1 MCRHQPIYIDFT
13 TMLSNYK
20 GRPIYNV
27 TNNYFKMHVNGSA
40 SASLTLN
47 SSTLTTNG
55 ITCGPISCTGSG
67 TKPIQPSAASVYL
80 GLDSSAAGGMESVAV
95 LYHTSTSQLLA
106 SISKVGLFKPM
117 LIVALSGR

>member
-47 SSTLTTNG
+47 CSTLTTNG

-67 TKPIQPSAASVYL
+67 TKPTQPSAASVYL
-80 GLDSSAAGGMESVAV
+80 GLDSSAAGGMEICC
-95 LYHTSTSQLLA
+95 STLPY
-106 SISKVGLFKPM
+106 IDFTTIGPDFKGR
-117 LIVALSGR
+117 LI